1 MQESRRNWQ
10 NTNPKTS
17 SIVFQDL
24 GLKTLALCLPVVLPD
39 KIQLHSLCGPPPAI
53 LTEGTLCSVG
63 DHLLKKELKA
73 NFTGVPKSL
82 RLLRKAAAR
91 GGVIR
96 DGPLYKTSI
105 ETSMCFATNA
115 DN

>member
-1 MQESRRNWQ
+1 M
-10 NTNPKTS
+10 
-17 SIVFQDL
+17 
-24 GLKTLALCLPVVLPD
+24 LPVVLPD

-63 DHLLKKELKA
+63 NHLLKKELKA
-73 NFTGVPKSL
+73 KFTGVSKSL
-82 RLLRKAAAR
+82 GLLRKAATL

-105 ETSMCFATNA
+105 KMSRCFATNA